1 MRVILRGW
9 RHEVRTLEVWEKCS
23 IDKRLALTLERPMA
37 RQMATALVD
46 QAVET
51 LRRGPTWKGKGAV
64 ERGGVGGHV

>member
-1 MRVILRGW
+1 
-9 RHEVRTLEVWEKCS
+9 
-23 IDKRLALTLERPMA
+23 MA

-64 ERGGVGGHV
+64 ERGGVGGDV